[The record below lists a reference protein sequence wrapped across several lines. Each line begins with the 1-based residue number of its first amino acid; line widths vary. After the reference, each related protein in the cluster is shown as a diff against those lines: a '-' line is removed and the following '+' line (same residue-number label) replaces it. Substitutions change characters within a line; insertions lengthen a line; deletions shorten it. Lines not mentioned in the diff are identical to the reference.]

1 MPPFGTGE
9 EEIAGVSLLYLRRQD
24 VAGLGISTADV
35 VAAIEALLRQQAE
48 GLAWNAPK
56 AQILPGQGRLFMS
69 MLAAGGQPPL
79 MAVKALGMNPAN
91 PQAGLATIG
100 ALIALFDGHSGLP
113 LAVMDGDW
121 ITGRRTAGLSATAA
135 CRLAR
140 RESETLALI
149 GCGEQACCHLE
160 AFAEL
165 FPLKRVR
172 ALGRGAA
179 NRDRL
184 LAAARALGLEARA
197 VADADAALA
206 GADLAVSSI
215 PHTGLEAPFLDADLL
230 APGSFVAMTD
240 LARPWHAEG
249 LARLD
254 RIVIDDAGQERAMA
268 DAMVAPD
275 LVAGD
280 LAGLAT
286 GALPGRQHE
295 RERIAFAFRGLALA
309 DLALAAL
316 CYRRAL
322 EKGAGRQWAR

>member
-1 MPPFGTGE
+1 MSD
-9 EEIAGVSLLYLRRQD
+9 AALLYLRRQD
-24 VAGLGISTADV
+24 VAALDIPA
-35 VAAIEALLRQQAE
+35 AAIVEAIWTLLRQGGE
-48 GLAWNAPK
+48 GRAWNTPK
-56 AQILPGQGRLFMS
+56 SQILPGAGRLFMS
-69 MLAAGGQPPL
+69 MLAAGGEPPL

-100 ALIALFDGHSGLP
+100 ALIALFDGDSGLP
-113 LAVMDGDW
+113 LAIMDGDW

-135 CRLAR
+135 CHLAR
-140 RESETLALI
+140 RDSETLALI
-149 GCGEQACCHLE
+149 GCGVQARCHLQ

-165 FPLKRVR
+165 FPLRRVQ

-184 LAAARALGLEARA
+184 LKAARALGLEAEA
-197 VADADAALA
+197 AADAGAALA
-206 GADLAVSSI
+206 GADLVVSSI
-215 PHTGLEAPFLDADLL
+215 PHTGLAAPGDKFLDADLL

-240 LARPWHAEG
+240 LARPWHAAG

-268 DAMVAPD
+268 DAMVAPE
-275 LVAGD
+275 LIAGD
-280 LAGLAT
+280 LAALAS

-309 DLALAAL
+309 DLALAGL

-322 EKGAGRQWAR
+322 ASGAGLRLER